1 MNRLT
6 AVAAI
11 LLFSFAVAGC
21 QTLTT
26 RTAREYI
33 DDKWALHE
41 AKGRIAAQHLRT
53 LTAVNVDVNRGTV
66 YLMGTVATPEQKV
79 LFEKIALD
87 VEGVHHVVNN
97 LEVESELASSPPS
110 ASPSGFPGR

>member
-6 AVAAI
+6 AIAAI
-11 LLFSFAVAGC
+11 LLFASAVAGC
-21 QTLTT
+21 QTLTG

-41 AKGRIAAQHLRT
+41 TKGRIAAQSLRT

-66 YLMGTVATPEQKV
+66 YLMGTVTTPEQKV
-79 LFEKIALD
+79 LAEQIARD
-87 VEGVHHVVNN
+87 VEGVHHVVNH
-97 LEVESELASSPPS
+97 LEVESSSPS
-110 ASPSGFPGR
+110 ASPSSGAPSR